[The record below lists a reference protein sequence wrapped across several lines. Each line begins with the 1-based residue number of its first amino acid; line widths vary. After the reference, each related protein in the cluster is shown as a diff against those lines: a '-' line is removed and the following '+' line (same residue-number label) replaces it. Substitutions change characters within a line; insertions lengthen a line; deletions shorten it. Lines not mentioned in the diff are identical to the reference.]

1 MSNLG
6 RDSSQEQVLQPNL
19 YHDLFTNPRD
29 IRTDY
34 RLSSAFAG
42 RIGGNQRFTISRDD
56 PLFDQ
61 IKKDVPDATTDGTW
75 KELCDLRG
83 LGKKDIWKSGIIE
96 FWGMFC

>member
-1 MSNLG
+1 MSNLR

-29 IRTDY
+29 IRADY

-83 LGKKDIWKSGIIE
+83 LAKKDIWKSGIIE